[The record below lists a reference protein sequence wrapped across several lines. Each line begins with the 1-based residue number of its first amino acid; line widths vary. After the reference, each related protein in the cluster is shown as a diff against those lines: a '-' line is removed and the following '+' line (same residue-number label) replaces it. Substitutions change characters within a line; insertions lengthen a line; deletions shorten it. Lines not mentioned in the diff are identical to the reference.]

1 LSPLARR
8 LLVAAWGIPLL
19 IGVTVFGRWPF
30 RLLVLAIGIL
40 AASEAFRL
48 LAPHASKRLLWP
60 VWALAAGMMLFVD
73 PQQTDRLVWFYA
85 AFGLMLAIAMLRTEP
100 GQGNKAWMA
109 AASLFVY
116 PLFLLVHLVWLRD
129 QHGWEIVLYLL
140 ALLWV
145 GDTAAYA
152 GGRMMGRHR
161 LAPAL
166 SPNKTLEGAAWA
178 LVFSL
183 AVGAAA
189 FGLAR
194 PCPHGLLWYLVT
206 SATVW
211 LLGMLGDL
219 FESLL
224 KRSAGVKDSS
234 QLLSEHGGVL
244 DRFDSLLFAVVPLYY
259 LAFWQ
264 V

>member
-1 LSPLARR
+1 
-8 LLVAAWGIPLL
+8 
-19 IGVTVFGRWPF
+19 
-30 RLLVLAIGIL
+30 
-40 AASEAFRL
+40 
-48 LAPHASKRLLWP
+48 
-60 VWALAAGMMLFVD
+60 
-73 PQQTDRLVWFYA
+73 
-85 AFGLMLAIAMLRTEP
+85 MLRTEP
-100 GQGNKAWMA
+100 GQGNLIWLAT
-109 AASLFVY
+109 ASLFVY
-116 PLFLLVHLVWLRD
+116 PLLLLVHLVWLRD
-129 QHGWEIVLYLL
+129 QHGWEIVLYLF

-152 GGRMMGRHR
+152 GGRLMGRHH

-166 SPNKTLEGAAWA
+166 SPHKTLEGAAWA

-189 FGLAR
+189 FGWGR
-194 PCPHGLLWYLVT
+194 PGPHGLPWYLVT
-206 SATVW
+206 AASVW
-211 LLGMLGDL
+211 LLGMFGDL

-264 V
+264 A